1 MTTPQNNILNEAH
14 ALVTGDRQEAYGDC
28 STLHK
33 RIANLFNAYMD
44 GKDEVSTYDAAMFM
58 MLVKIGRARHLPS
71 ADTHRDIAGY
81 ASICQSILDSGA
93 YALDEDAAGE
103 ENGWG

>member
-1 MTTPQNNILNEAH
+1 MTTPENNILNEAH

-44 GKDEVSTYDAAMFM
+44 GKD
-58 MLVKIGRARHLPS
+58 
-71 ADTHRDIAGY
+71 
-81 ASICQSILDSGA
+81 
-93 YALDEDAAGE
+93 
-103 ENGWG
+103 

>member
-1 MTTPQNNILNEAH
+1 MTTPTNNILNEAH

-58 MLVKIGRARHLPS
+58 ILVKIGRARHLPS
-71 ADTHRDIAGY
+71 PDTHRDIAGY

-103 ENGWG
+103 ENGWS